1 MVDSANRER
10 ENKNTR
16 AVLVVDDHE
25 LVRNLVV
32 SMLTNEGFNVL
43 SAASGPE
50 AIEVVRADSNVHC
63 VLQDLSMPNMRG
75 EEVILEISHIRPDL
89 SVLVYSA
96 DEESAVAH
104 RLSHLGIAGYLQKPF
119 DPEALITK
127 IRALMSN

>member
-1 MVDSANRER
+1 MINIADREV

-16 AVLVVDDHE
+16 AVLVVDDHD

-50 AIEVVRADSNVHC
+50 AIEVIHEDSSVHC
-63 VLQDLSMPNMRG
+63 VLQDLSMPNMSG
-75 EEVILEISHIRPDL
+75 EEVILEISHILPDL

-96 DEESAVAH
+96 DEETAVAH

-119 DPEALITK
+119 DPDVLITK

>member
-1 MVDSANRER
+1 MMVEKKKKSE
-10 ENKNTR
+10 KSPL
-16 AVLVVDDHE
+16 VLVVDDHE

-50 AIEVVRADSNVHC
+50 AIEVIHEDSNVHC
-63 VLQDLSMPNMRG
+63 VLQDLSMPNMSG

-96 DEESAVAH
+96 DEETTVAH
-104 RLSHLGIAGYLQKPF
+104 RLTHLGIAGYVQKPF
-119 DPEALITK
+119 DPEVLITK